1 MDNTILNSITLN
13 PAICNG
19 KHYNKT
25 MRKTIILIFML
36 SFLGFGKSSA
46 QENKKSKS
54 EKEESN
60 EELKGVIGRY
70 YEDDLPVIMK
80 FVNELPESKIISKF
94 PFLTIISWKYDG
106 SENNGMPLDD
116 INQRMIILEDAIE
129 KAIKSYKTFTHVYSR
144 TGNNLKEF
152 AYYSTNQDDFMKML
166 NKTLE
171 KHSAYPIE
179 INFYEDKE
187 WSDFKIVLKDFSK

>member
-1 MDNTILNSITLN
+1 
-13 PAICNG
+13 
-19 KHYNKT
+19 
-25 MRKTIILIFML
+25 ML

-46 QENKKSKS
+46 QENKKSNL
-54 EKEESN
+54 ENIESK

-70 YEDDLPVIMK
+70 YENDLPVIMK
-80 FVNELPESKIISKF
+80 FVNELPENKIISKF
-94 PFLTIISWKYDG
+94 SYLTIISWKYDG
-106 SENNGMPLDD
+106 STNNGMPLDE

-129 KAIKSYKTFTHVYSR
+129 KAMKSYKTFIHAYSR

-152 AYYSTNQDDFMKML
+152 AYYSSSQDDFMKML

-171 KHSAYPIE
+171 KHADYPIE
-179 INFYEDKE
+179 ISFYEDKE